1 MRVAITG
8 GAGGVGSS
16 LAYTLVTR
24 PEPFDVVLIDHRPD
38 RVTSHVMDLELLLE
52 AGGGSVTAG
61 SCPDVTHCDVLVI
74 CASKSATRAADNAP
88 IIDEIA
94 GRLGGWDGA
103 VVMVTNPVD
112 ALTAR
117 LARTLGDRTRVLGY
131 NLNDTLRLR
140 AALPGTKDAWVL
152 GEHGDGAVPIFSRVR
167 PFVDDAQRARAHAF
181 VREWYRRHVALD
193 AGRSSTWTSGT
204 GIARMLAAMARD
216 DGEQW
221 VASVLLDGE
230 YGLHDVATGVPVTL
244 GPRGLV
250 AVQEWALAPDELA
263 ALQASPR

>member
-8 GAGGVGSS
+8 GAGGVGSA

-24 PEPFDVVLIDHRPD
+24 PEPFDVVLIDRTTN
-38 RVTSHVMDLELLLE
+38 RVASHVMDLELILE
-52 AGGGSVTAG
+52 TGSVRAG
-61 SCPDVTHCDVLVI
+61 SCPDVTAGDVLVI
-74 CASKSATRAADNAP
+74 CASASATRAADNTP

-94 GRLGGWDGA
+94 GRLRGWDGV

-117 LARTLGDRTRVLGY
+117 LARTLGDRRRVLGY
-131 NLNDTLRLR
+131 DLNDTLRLR
-140 AALPGTKDAWVL
+140 AALPGAQDVWVL

-167 PFVDDAQRARAHAF
+167 PPADETERAEARAF
-181 VREWYRRHVALD
+181 VRDWYRRHVALD
-193 AGRSSTWTSGT
+193 AGRSSTWTSAT

-250 AVQEWALAPDELA
+250 AVQEWPLAPDELA